1 MLDTHLLH
9 PKVVH
14 FTVALL
20 TMALLFEV
28 LRLVT
33 KKEMFGEAA
42 RWNMIFGG
50 LAAIVTFA
58 TGLLAESHV
67 VIAGGAKEVF
77 EHHETFGY
85 ITMIL
90 AVVLLIWHLAPGRL
104 YRRFYSFYLV
114 ILVAVVVSLSV
125 GAYYGGRLVYD
136 FGVGVG
142 MKSGAIEKQTVPD
155 NSAVPGTS
163 SSEND

>member
-20 TMALLFEV
+20 IMALLFEV

-33 KKEMFGEAA
+33 RKDMFGETA

-50 LAAIVTFA
+50 LAAIVTFV

-67 VIAGGAKEVF
+67 VIAGAAKEVF
-77 EHHETFGY
+77 ERHETFGY

-104 YRRFYSFYLV
+104 YRRFYSFYLI
-114 ILVAVVVSLSV
+114 ILAAVVVSLSM
-125 GAYYGGRLVYD
+125 GAYNGGRLVYE

-142 MKSGAIEKQTVPD
+142 MKSGAVEKPVIPD
-155 NSAVPGTS
+155 NPAGAGTS
-163 SSEND
+163 SSESN